1 LFKLKENRMANRLII
16 NFSQETVEVLNKGNY
31 SLCCFLAS
39 RSRNVSQFRPLCW
52 SVTKNFL
59 RSVLIEWEYNL
70 SGYISTSEITENQ
83 TIYIP
88 QPQSESPASSSTSK
102 RSIGGTNYKIEL
114 KQRLLIQD
122 FGGLS
127 VDTNNDNPTVLIQN
141 ESGTEYA
148 TGICVHNTND
158 NRYYGSC
165 TFRIFGRQNI
175 EVTPDNIAF
184 LMFSDNN
191 PQNNTV
197 MLISESPGILVDFDL
212 MNDSRTVTFDVD
224 QGWSSNDEAWGT
236 KYPAGT
242 NLQTLLVS

>member
-1 LFKLKENRMANRLII
+1 MTNRLII

-59 RSVLIEWEYNL
+59 RSVMIEWEYRL
-70 SGYISTSEITENQ
+70 SAYASTSEIIENQ

-88 QPQSESPASSSTSK
+88 QPETDRLMSRSTS
-102 RSIGGTNYKIEL
+102 RSSIGGTNYKIEL

-122 FGGLS
+122 FGAMS
-127 VDTNNDNPTVLIQN
+127 VDTNNDNSTVLIQN
-141 ESGTEYA
+141 DSGTVYA
-148 TGICVHNTND
+148 TGICIYSSND
-158 NRYYGSC
+158 GQYYGSC
-165 TFRIFGRQNI
+165 TFKTFGKQNI
-175 EVTPDNIAF
+175 EVAPDNKAF

-197 MLISESPGILVDFDL
+197 MLISQSPGILVDFDL
-212 MNDSRTVTFDVD
+212 MNDSRIVTFDVD
-224 QGWSSNDEAWGT
+224 KGWSSNEEAWG
-236 KYPAGT
+236 KQYPAGT
-242 NLQTLLVS
+242 NLQTLLIS